1 VTTSPH
7 IVDITMDNFQSEVLE
22 GSMQQ
27 PVLVDFWAEW
37 CQPCKTLMPLLE
49 KLAEEYRGAFRLAR
63 VNCDE
68 QQAIA
73 AQVGVRSLPTVILVS
88 QGQVLDQFT
97 GALPEGELRRFLD
110 QHVQAPQA
118 DPLEQARELVAAGD
132 LQGAIPLLEQAR
144 SDRPDDQEVALD
156 LAHALMQ
163 AGEPEKAEAI
173 VAELPDDARHDPR
186 CKGIKA
192 HRAFSEQLA
201 DLPGRDALAARLE
214 QDPADT
220 EARHGLA
227 LYQVLAGENEPA
239 LEHLLWIVRHD
250 RQWGDDR
257 GRDTL
262 LRVFDLLGAEDP
274 LVRQYRSRL
283 FQSLY

>member
-1 VTTSPH
+1 MTNSPY

-22 GSMQQ
+22 GSMKQ

-49 KLAEEYRGAFRLAR
+49 KLAGEYRGAFRLAR

-97 GALPEGELRRFLD
+97 GALPEGELRRFLE
-110 QHVQAPQA
+110 QHVEPPQA
-118 DPLEQARELVAAGD
+118 DPLEQAREYLAAGEPE
-132 LQGAIPLLEQAR
+132 AAVPLLEALHGQ
-144 SDRPDDQEVALD
+144 RPDDQDVALE

-163 AGEPEKAEAI
+163 AGELDRAEAI
-173 VAELPDDARHDPR
+173 VADLPDEARHDPR

-192 HRAFSEQLA
+192 RRAFAEQLA
-201 DLPGRDALAARLE
+201 GLPDREALAARVE
-214 QDPADT
+214 QDPHDS

-227 LYQVLAGENEPA
+227 LHQVLTGEHEAA

-250 RQWGDDR
+250 RPWDNDR
-257 GRDTL
+257 GKETL
-262 LRVFDLLGAEDP
+262 LAVFDLLGADDP